1 MKVLFV
7 LENYY
12 PNIGGVEKLF
22 KTLAESLP
30 PKGYSVSV
38 LTRKSEKDL
47 PEHEVING
55 VNIYRIKTFNRL
67 FFSLF
72 SIPKA
77 LKLAKEAD
85 IIHTSSYSA
94 ALPARIAAKLSGTPS
109 LITFHEVW
117 DKLWYKLPFT
127 SYLLKRAYRIYERS
141 ILKLKFSEF
150 VAVSE
155 STASALKKA
164 GVKQSI
170 STIYNGINYDDYRK
184 EWKKPEEFS
193 FCYLGRLGISK
204 GLEMLVPAA
213 INFIKLH
220 PEVKFKLISPSHPI
234 SIYNYIVNEFDK
246 AGLSNNLIHYESPR
260 PEKLQEILFSSSCI
274 VIPSQSE
281 GFCFV
286 AAEAVALG
294 VPILSNLNTALKE
307 VVGGKHILI
316 EPLNTDGVI
325 NALNKAYESNFQ
337 EIMVKEYHLE
347 TSVDSYL
354 KLYDRLILSS

>member
-1 MKVLFV
+1 M
-7 LENYY
+7 
-12 PNIGGVEKLF
+12 
-22 KTLAESLP
+22 
-30 PKGYSVSV
+30 
-38 LTRKSEKDL
+38 
-47 PEHEVING
+47 ING
-55 VNIYRIKTFNRL
+55 VNVYRVRSFNRL
-67 FFSLF
+67 LFSLF
-72 SIPKA
+72 SIPEA
-77 LKLAKEAD
+77 IKLAKEAN

-94 ALPARIAAKLSGTPS
+94 ALPARIAAKLCRKPS

-127 SYLLKRAYRIYERS
+127 SYILQRAFRIYERY

-155 STASALKKA
+155 STASALKNA
-164 GVKQSI
+164 GVTQAI
-170 STIYNGINYDDYRK
+170 TTIHNGINYDDYRQ
-184 EWKKPEEFS
+184 EWKKPDEFS

-204 GLEMLVPAA
+204 GLELLVPAA
-213 INFIKLH
+213 IRFIKLH
-220 PEVKFKLISPSHPI
+220 PEVEFKLISPSQPD
-234 SIYNYIVNEFDK
+234 SIYKFIVNEFDK
-246 AGLSNNLIHYESPR
+246 AGMSNNLIHYESPK
-260 PEKLQEILFSSSCI
+260 PEKLQEILCSSSCI
-274 VIPSQSE
+274 AIPSHSE

-316 EPLNTDGVI
+316 EPLNTNGVI
-325 NALNKAYESNFQ
+325 NALNEAYESNFQ
-337 EIMVKEYHLE
+337 EIIVKEYHLE